1 MRRFQRGSIL
11 SSVLGIVV
19 CGALGGVAAWAV
31 VTLMGWDG
39 TFAAIVAALIGM
51 VVATASW
58 TALTSLVR
66 MVRRAR

>member
-11 SSVLGIVV
+11 YSVLGIVV

-39 TFAAIVAALIGM
+39 TFASIVAALIGM

-58 TALTSLVR
+58 TALTSLLR
-66 MVRRAR
+66 MLRRAR